1 MGNKEREK
9 LKEMLKTIQENP
21 EMNITNQYL
30 SMNQWIQ
37 YNSKKKRFEYE
48 DGVWL
53 GDTPDEVIMFFYED
67 LAMTKIG
74 KWVKSAV
81 WSFK

>member
-30 SMNQWIQ
+30 SDDQWIQ

-48 DGVWL
+48 DGAWL

-67 LAMTKIG
+67 LAMTKFG

>member
-1 MGNKEREK
+1 MAGEERKK
-9 LKEMLKTIQENP
+9 LKEMLEIIQENP
-21 EMNITNQYL
+21 ERFLTNQYL
-30 SMNQWIQ
+30 SNNQWIQ
-37 YNSKKKRFEYE
+37 YNQTKKRFEYE
-48 DGVWL
+48 DGVRL

-67 LAMTKIG
+67 LAMTKFG

>member
-30 SMNQWIQ
+30 SDDQWIQ
-37 YNSKKKRFEYE
+37 YNSKKK
-48 DGVWL
+48 
-53 GDTPDEVIMFFYED
+53 M
-67 LAMTKIG
+67 
-74 KWVKSAV
+74 
-81 WSFK
+81 